1 MSGYQAFLYRMPSG
15 IPGAVSRN
23 SAFTIEPNIPSTTN
37 VLTNY
42 GNPVALDASQH
53 VRPIIAGDVAA
64 SVYGFLAR
72 AFPTNSSAQGIGVA
86 TPPTSGPVDVMKMG
100 YMNIAVTN
108 GTPVKG
114 GAVYIR
120 TVVNASLPNTYIGDV
135 EAAADSTNS
144 FVLPGAYFTG
154 GVDADGNSE
163 IAFNI

>member
-1 MSGYQAFLYRMPSG
+1 MSGYTAFLYRMPAG

-23 SAFTIEPNIPSTTN
+23 SAFTIEPNVISSTTPPT
-37 VLTNY
+37 VY
-42 GNPVALDASQH
+42 GNPVALDANQH
-53 VRPIIAGDVAA
+53 IRPIAGGDVAA

-72 AFPTNSSAQGIGVA
+72 PFPTNSGTQGVGVA
-86 TPPTSGPVDVMKMG
+86 TPPTSGPCDVMKQG
-100 YMNIAVTN
+100 YINVLCTN
-108 GTPVKG
+108 GSPVKG

-120 TVVNASLPNTYIGDV
+120 TVVNSSLPNTSIGDI

-154 GVDADGNSE
+154 AMDSNGNAE